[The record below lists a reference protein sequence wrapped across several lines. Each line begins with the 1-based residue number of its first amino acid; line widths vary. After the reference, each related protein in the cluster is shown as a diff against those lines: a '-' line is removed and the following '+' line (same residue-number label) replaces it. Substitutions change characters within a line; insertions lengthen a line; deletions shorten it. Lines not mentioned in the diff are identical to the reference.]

1 MRRFLLVMIIPFLFA
16 SCWDTSMI
24 PTPLNPL
31 TEQRI
36 FRSSIQSANNF
47 GHGYFTLSVPSAS
60 LNQNEDTV
68 TEDGEV
74 IPAEPVEM
82 TYAIMTIGRTAS
94 DSPEEFRIESGMDE
108 VVIYNTS
115 TDEPILRSSFNDDSR
130 AVFRFDWEYS
140 NELWNL
146 RSGSTEIISDLA
158 LGDGTNVSIITSE
171 YTRDDAVA
179 GDDGVISPEPYPT
192 GLRLD
197 AVYNYF
203 DNN

>member
-68 TEDGEV
+68 TEEGEV

-115 TDEPILRSSFNDDSR
+115 TDEPILRSSFDDDSR
-130 AVFRFDWEYS
+130 AVFKFDWEYS
-140 NELWNL
+140 NDLWNL
-146 RSGSTEIISDLA
+146 RSGSREIVSNLI
-158 LGDGTNVSIITSE
+158 LGDGTNVSIITME
-171 YTRDDAVA
+171 YVRDDAVP
-179 GDDGVISPEPYPT
+179 GEDGVIPSEPYTT

-197 AVYNYF
+197 AIYNYF

>member
-16 SCWDTSMI
+16 SCWDTSMT
-24 PTPLNPL
+24 PTPLDPL

-68 TEDGEV
+68 TDDGEV

-82 TYAIMTIGRTAS
+82 TYAIMTIGQTS
-94 DSPEEFRIESGMDE
+94 SESPKEFRIESGMDE
-108 VVIYNTS
+108 VVIYDNN
-115 TDEPILRSSFNDDSR
+115 TDETILTSSFNDESR

-146 RSGSTEIISDLA
+146 RSGSTEIISDLT

-197 AVYNYF
+197 VVYNYF

>member
-16 SCWDTSMI
+16 SCWDTSMT
-24 PTPLNPL
+24 PTPLDPL

-140 NELWNL
+140 DDLWNL
-146 RSGSTEIISDLA
+146 RSGSTEIISDLT

-171 YTRDDAVA
+171 YTSDDAVA

>member
-1 MRRFLLVMIIPFLFA
+1 MIAPLVMIIPFLFA
-16 SCWDTSMI
+16 SCWDTSMT
-24 PTPLNPL
+24 PTPLDPL

-36 FRSSIQSANNF
+36 FRASIQSANNF
-47 GHGYFTLSVPSAS
+47 GNGYFTLSVPSAS

-68 TEDGEV
+68 TDDGEV
-74 IPAEPVEM
+74 IQAEPVEM

-94 DSPEEFRIESGMDE
+94 ESPKEFRIESGMDE
-108 VVIYNTS
+108 VVIYDNN
-115 TDEPILRSSFNDDSR
+115 TDETILTSSFNDDSR

-146 RSGSTEIISDLA
+146 RSGSTEIISDLT

-171 YTRDDAVA
+171 YTSDDAVA
-179 GDDGVISPEPYPT
+179 GDDGGIAPVAYPT